1 VGRAISIRLDKD
13 AQEALES
20 LTSSGRSRSDAIR
33 EAIIDTARRRHRR
46 DLAAEVARL
55 NADSVD
61 RTEKRAVEKLMESL
75 RAAR

>member
-1 VGRAISIRLDKD
+1 MSRAISIRLDEK

-33 EAIIDTARRRHRR
+33 EAVIDLARRRRRR

-55 NADSVD
+55 NADPAD
-61 RTEKRAVEKLMESL
+61 RAEKRAVGTLMESL

>member
-1 VGRAISIRLDKD
+1 MSRAISIRLDKD
-13 AQEALES
+13 AQDALES

-33 EAIIDTARRRHRR
+33 EALVELARRRHRR

-55 NADSVD
+55 NANSSD
-61 RTEKRAVEKLMESL
+61 RAEKRAVEKLMESL